1 MSRKK
6 YRRVPEFTV
15 NNTLSIPDDKP
26 DIEFLLRVTSTPVI
40 EQCIVSTRQ
49 IRITGYINIFTEYV
63 AAVRT
68 ETQPVTFVL
77 FKLPFD
83 QTIANSHA
91 RTDMNACLK
100 CNIATQFPQLSN
112 AREIE
117 LRLNV
122 KISSVKLARANHYLP
137 PHECKPFLANFLA
150 TGNPPEAVTAYH
162 TEHCSVQPNNP
173 LNISTS

>member
-6 YRRVPEFTV
+6 HRRVPQFTV
-15 NNTLSIPDDKP
+15 NSTLSIPDDRP

-40 EQCIVSTRQ
+40 EQCTVSTKQ
-49 IRITGYINIFTEYV
+49 IHITGYINIFTEYV

-83 QTIANSHA
+83 QTFAYSHA
-91 RTDMNACLK
+91 RTGMNACLN
-100 CNIATQFPQLSN
+100 CDIAIHYPQVTN
-112 AREIE
+112 PREME
-117 LRLNV
+117 LDLNV
-122 KISSVKLARANHYLP
+122 LISGVKLARAYHYLP

-150 TGNPPEAVTAYH
+150 TGNPPGTVTAYH
-162 TEHCSVQPNNP
+162 TEHCSVEPYSP
-173 LNISTS
+173 HNISTS